1 MTKTA
6 FRPALYYR
14 ELFSCWDDARL
25 GAFVRRLH
33 GAYGRLGEKPSN
45 VARVLAV
52 ARIALRQRNK
62 AGVTRAV

>member
-14 ELFSCWDDARL
+14 EMFSCWDDARL
-25 GAFVRRLH
+25 GAFVYRLH
-33 GAYGRLGEKPSN
+33 DAYGRLSEKPSN

-52 ARIALRQRNK
+52 ARVALRHRK
-62 AGVTRAV
+62 AATARAA

>member
-6 FRPALYYR
+6 FQPALYYR
-14 ELFSCWDDARL
+14 EMFSCWDDARL

-33 GAYGRLGEKPSN
+33 GAYGRLGEKPPN
-45 VARVLAV
+45 VARVPAV

-62 AGVTRAV
+62 AEITQAV

>member
-14 ELFSCWDDARL
+14 EMFSCWDDARL
-25 GAFVRRLH
+25 GAFIHRLH
-33 GAYGRLGEKPSN
+33 DAYGRLSEKPSN

-52 ARIALRQRNK
+52 ARIALRHRGE
-62 AGVTRAV
+62 AATASAA